1 MQRFLFILMILF
13 ITPGIQLS
21 AETIVVCGRVFDHE
35 TQLPIENAH
44 INSSSSSLTF
54 NSTSKGDFCFE
65 TSHIPLKL
73 TISHIGYQEKV
84 IEIKHLSEKPL
95 HISLRP
101 SLLLMKEVVVS
112 ANKNAS
118 SAQEQTTLPSII
130 SKQMILESAGQT
142 ISQALIKSPGVS
154 MAGQSYH
161 SAPSIRGLARKRVV
175 VMLDGEKITSERNV
189 GTPGTFINPFEIE
202 AIEILKGP
210 YATLY
215 GSDAIGGV
223 VNITSKSF
231 EAPYYFPGFGGRLD
245 VSTESV
251 SNAKNLNLGL
261 NAMYGNW
268 LLHLSSGLREADN
281 YTTPETDR
289 LMNTF
294 YNEKHVG
301 GKLTYLAHPNHTLT
315 LKSYYSDGGD
325 IGKPAYDTYT
335 NAIHDRDDHMILGLN
350 YQWQNINP
358 LLNKIELNLTRHRHE
373 LGVKI
378 LKHKV
383 ESDPN
388 EDKLVNNVKNLDNID
403 YIFQGDFYIT
413 PSPNLK
419 LLAGLDVF
427 FHQDLNIDERK
438 VVHNYNTG
446 IFIKE
451 EASVLLSDAYQRSY
465 GIFLQADYNLTEN
478 LFTSA
483 GLRWNTITTYG
494 KPQTDASKEDQ
505 AISANFGLSYQAS
518 DELSLKANIGSAFR
532 AADVKELYVT
542 TNTPGGLNIGNPD
555 LSPEKSINVDFSAIY
570 QYQTGLLEFSLFRN
584 QINDMI
590 ILDWDNSTANRQGKF
605 CNIGQGLLYGV
616 ELSFKQKL
624 STSLSAYLNGAW
636 ISGKDTE
643 TDDELMD
650 VPPIHA
656 NAGLKY
662 KLFKK
667 LALHL
672 SGRFSAEHTE
682 VADDDI
688 ANDAFVLIDFH
699 TQWQILNN
707 LSLNFSLINIL
718 NTSYREHYMFEWMQA
733 PGRSFNTG
741 LHVNF

>member
-1 MQRFLFILMILF
+1 MQRFLFIMMILF

-44 INSSSSSLTF
+44 INSSGSSLTF
-54 NSTSKGDFCFE
+54 NTTSKGNFCFE
-65 TSHIPLKL
+65 TSQIPLKL

-130 SKQMILESAGQT
+130 SKQMILETAGQT

-281 YTTPETDR
+281 YTTPETDG

-301 GKLTYLAHPNHTLT
+301 GKLTFLAHPNHTLT

-335 NAIHDRDDHMILGLN
+335 NAIHDRDDHLILGLN

-358 LLNKIELNLTRHRHE
+358 LLNKVELNLTRHRHE

-388 EDKLVNNVKNLDNID
+388 EDKLVNNVKNLDNTD

-478 LFTSA
+478 FFTSA
-483 GLRWNTITTYG
+483 GLRWNTITTHG

-505 AISANFGLSYQAS
+505 AVSANFGLSYQAS

-532 AADVKELYVT
+532 APDVKELYVT

-570 QYQTGLLEFSLFRN
+570 QYQSGLLELSLFRN

-590 ILDWDNSTANRQGKF
+590 ILDWDNSTANRQGTF

-616 ELSFKQKL
+616 EVSFKQNL

-662 KLFKK
+662 KPFKK
-667 LALHL
+667 LTLHF
-672 SGRFSAEHTE
+672 SGRFSAEQTE
-682 VADDDI
+682 VADDDV

-707 LSLNFSLINIL
+707 LSLNFSLTNIL